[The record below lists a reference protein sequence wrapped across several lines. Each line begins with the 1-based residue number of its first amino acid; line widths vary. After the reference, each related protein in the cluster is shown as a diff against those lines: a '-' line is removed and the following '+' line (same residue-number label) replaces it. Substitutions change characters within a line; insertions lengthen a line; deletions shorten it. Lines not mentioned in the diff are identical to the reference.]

1 MTTLAMT
8 LEDIVV
14 RPDGIELRLPDW
26 SAWSVDVR
34 PRHPVVVTCVEGC
47 LLVTLEGDP
56 ADHVLAAGEA
66 LTAARRGRLVVAALG
81 PSRARVRA
89 A

>member
-1 MTTLAMT
+1 MTVANLATLPAAN
-8 LEDIVV
+8 
-14 RPDGIELRLPDW
+14 ELGLPDW
-26 SAWSVDVR
+26 SALGVDVR
-34 PRHPVVVTCVEGC
+34 SRHPVVVTCVEGA

-56 ADHVLAAGEA
+56 ADHVLVAGEA

-81 PSRARVRA
+81 PARVRLQA